1 MTLPASLKEKLS
13 MKLNLPIVL
22 ISLAS
27 MLPLQL
33 SASSHREAPI
43 TALDQK
49 ADITDWYCFVDPNN
63 PSNLVMIMNVDPFLE
78 PTNGPNYFPFDPN
91 ILYEMKIDNN
101 HDGIPDVTFQFR
113 FQTTIN
119 QPGVFTG
126 FVGNLAGI
134 PPITSLSGAG
144 AAGLSLSQTY
154 SVTMVTKYE
163 TQELVQG

>member
-101 HDGIPDVTFQFR
+101 HDGKEDISFKFR
-113 FQTTIN
+113 FTTEIRL
-119 QPGVFTG
+119 PGVFTG
-126 FVGNLAGI
+126 FVGAIAGI
-134 PPITSLSGAG
+134 PPITALDGNGSQ
-144 AAGLSLSQTY
+144 GLSLRQAY
-154 SVTMVTKYE
+154 
-163 TQELVQG
+163 